1 MSDVYQALSSPVRRE
16 ILLLLKER
24 DMSAG
29 EIAAQIDVAKS
40 TLSGH
45 FNVLKT
51 ANLVVTSR
59 EGTTITYSLNTSV
72 VEDVLA
78 TLLNLLA
85 NGKKDKEKTKSKTKS
100 KGKKKEK

>member
-29 EIAAQIDVAKS
+29 EIAEQIDVAKS

-85 NGKKDKEKTKSKTKS
+85 NGKKDKEKNKAKS